1 MRLNALRQNL
11 VLGRARVGVCRRAG
25 SVKEG
30 ALGPH
35 GEKPQRPPCQ
45 GRLEGLAVLPCSET
59 GVLLEKRLKPVWWHY
74 ILHGVYLAFQNS
86 TFAVRDKDRKPGEVW
101 KWAALPRRPREEP
114 QAWSPRRV
122 PAAGGIL
129 AKNERLERLSG
140 LGVLRRVRK
149 QNACGPKATS
159 TRGKGERP
167 EMRASMAFPA
177 ESRAKAPL
185 GFKLRRLRQEKQGVA
200 HGTRDAWASDASA
213 GSWRSQ
219 CEHTRLSKHFCG
231 ARAQIP
237 GVKIWKSHK

>member
-114 QAWSPRRV
+114 RAWSPRRV

-167 EMRASMAFPA
+167 EMPPAWPSLRSPGQRLHWALSSEAFARKNRAWPMG
-177 ESRAKAPL
+177 R
-185 GFKLRRLRQEKQGVA
+185 GMRGLRMRPQGRGVLSVN
-200 HGTRDAWASDASA
+200 TRVSPNTSA
-213 GSWRSQ
+213 GLALRF
-219 CEHTRLSKHFCG
+219 RG
-231 ARAQIP
+231 
-237 GVKIWKSHK
+237 

>member
-114 QAWSPRRV
+114 RAWSPRRV

-185 GFKLRRLRQEKQGVA
+185 GFKL
-200 HGTRDAWASDASA
+200 
-213 GSWRSQ
+213 
-219 CEHTRLSKHFCG
+219 
-231 ARAQIP
+231 
-237 GVKIWKSHK
+237 

>member
-35 GEKPQRPPCQ
+35 REKPQRPPCQ

-114 QAWSPRRV
+114 RAWSPRRV

-149 QNACGPKATS
+149 QNACGPKAFNA
-159 TRGKGERP
+159 GEGRKA
-167 EMRASMAFPA
+167 RNAASMAFPA

-200 HGTRDAWASDASA
+200 HGTRGAWASDASA